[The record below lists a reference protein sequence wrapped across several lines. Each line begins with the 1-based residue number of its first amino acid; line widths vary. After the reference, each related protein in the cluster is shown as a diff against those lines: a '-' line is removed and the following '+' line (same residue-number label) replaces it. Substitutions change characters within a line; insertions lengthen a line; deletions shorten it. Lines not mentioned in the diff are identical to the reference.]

1 MIFQPLPGGGSGG
14 LEVLGIKTAN
24 GSNTT
29 LSFSKPVK
37 VVMFWVFS
45 DGDGTTAGGCAS
57 PSENYYET
65 IGDKNVFIE
74 VSGNTVNV
82 IRNEFNEGTYL
93 ALG

>member
-14 LEVLGIKTAN
+14 LEVLGIKTVD
-24 GSNTT
+24 SSSTT

-37 VVMFWVFS
+37 VVMFWVYS
-45 DGDGTTAGGCAS
+45 AQDGTTAGGCAS
-57 PSENYYET
+57 PSEFYYET
-65 IGDKNVFIE
+65 IGDKTVYIS

-82 IRNEFNEGTYL
+82 NRNEFYKGTYL

>member
-14 LEVLGIKTAN
+14 LEVLGIKTVD
-24 GSNTT
+24 SNSTT

-37 VVMFWVFS
+37 VVMFWMFS
-45 DGDGTTAGGCAS
+45 DQDGTTAGGCAS
-57 PSENYYET
+57 PSEDYYET
-65 IGDKNVFIE
+65 IGDKNVYIR

-82 IRNEFNEGTYL
+82 ARNEFYKGTYL